1 MEPSLSQRYL
11 HRHAA
16 GPSVASR
23 RCDPPGRRQLPNSR
37 KPAGGRHTEEETM
50 NRFDDDAE
58 QYVRTVLNLYQQLP
72 ETPALPSSRDRF
84 HAHQLQ
90 QRGLPLTLIETAF
103 LLGSLRRLLR
113 PPEASVLS
121 PIHSL
126 AYFEP
131 VIRSEEHTSELQS
144 RLHLVCRLLLEK
156 KKTPYYAPSSRI
168 TRRACVRYALG
179 SPERCCSSW
188 MRLSRVPSLRTR
200 RLAAPAGLLT
210 TFR

>member
-72 ETPALPSSRDRF
+72 ETPALPSSRDLPCPSTATTRTPSVADRDGFPVGFFAATPATTRSRSLIPNSFPSLLRAGYRRSPPQSRPRHF
-84 HAHQLQ
+84 HQISSAQN
-90 QRGLPLTLIETAF
+90 AA
-103 LLGSLRRLLR
+103 LRR
-113 PPEASVLS
+113 
-121 PIHSL
+121 
-126 AYFEP
+126 
-131 VIRSEEHTSELQS
+131 
-144 RLHLVCRLLLEK
+144 EK
-156 KKTPYYAPSSRI
+156 SY
-168 TRRACVRYALG
+168 RAREIGRAHV
-179 SPERCCSSW
+179 
-188 MRLSRVPSLRTR
+188 
-200 RLAAPAGLLT
+200 
-210 TFR
+210 